1 VAAAAAAAAAASYVV
16 TCERELHCIAA
27 NAFERNE
34 ESEEAK
40 TTQNKRIKQGRKLGA
55 ATAAAAAEA
64 ERSVR

>member
-1 VAAAAAAAAAASYVV
+1 V

-40 TTQNKRIKQGRKLGA
+40 ITQNKRIKQGRKLGA
-55 ATAAAAAEA
+55 ATATAAAEA